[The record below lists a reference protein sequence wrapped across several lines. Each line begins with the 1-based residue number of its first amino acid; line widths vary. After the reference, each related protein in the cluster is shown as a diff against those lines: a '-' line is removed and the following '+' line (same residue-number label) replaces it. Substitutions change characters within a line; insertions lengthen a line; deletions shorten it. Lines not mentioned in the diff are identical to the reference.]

1 MPYPMAA
8 ARGKIQNIQVSA
20 VDYIAKVLGIGA
32 ANMLAYWPLNET
44 SGATAD
50 NAQGTAARDAAYTG
64 VTLSDTIGPDG
75 DNGAPLFDAVSDYVN
90 VFTAS
95 LQGTFNGN
103 EGTLACWLKVANAGV
118 WGGTGTPH
126 VVHFRVNGNNFIRI
140 YISAANTLTFERV
153 AAAGSKS
160 VAHISS
166 DTAWMHVAL
175 TWSDA
180 GDALKAYVN
189 GVQIGSTQTSLNTFA
204 GSIGSANSV
213 VGAFSVTPASV
224 WNGWLAHSAIWNTP
238 LSDASIAALADTE
251 SA

>member
-1 MPYPMAA
+1 MLKGTNQ
-8 ARGKIQNIQVSA
+8 RVTVLNQGG
-20 VDYIAKVLGIGA
+20 VDYIAKVLGVGA

-64 VTLSDTIGPDG
+64 VTLNNVTGPDG
-75 DNGAPLFDAVSDYVN
+75 ENGAPLFDAANDYVN
-90 VFTAS
+90 VFTTS
-95 LQGTFNGN
+95 LQSAFNGN
-103 EGTLACWLKVANAGV
+103 EGTFACWLKVANAGV
-118 WGGTGTPH
+118 WGAAGTPY

-160 VAHISS
+160 VAHTSS
-166 DTAWMHVAL
+166 DTAWMHIAL

-180 GDALKAYVN
+180 GDALKAYIN
-189 GVQIGSTQTSLNTFA
+189 GVQTGATQTSLNTFA
-204 GSIGSANSV
+204 GSIGSTQSV
-213 VGAFSVTPASV
+213 VGAFSITPASV
-224 WNGWLAHSAIWNTP
+224 WNGWIAHPALWNTP
-238 LSDASIAALADTE
+238 LSDANIAALADTE